1 MASAGPHSCDERDAA
16 PGLAELLIRERPAL
30 LRLAQRILGN
40 DHGAEDVVQAVWLKL
55 RSVGDASAIDN
66 PRAYLFK
73 LAANLATD
81 WGRERTR
88 RNQLLAEHYLWGPD
102 EALSV
107 EEQAMAQD
115 ELQRVLAAAERLPEP
130 TRTIFRLN
138 RLQGL
143 TQAEIARRLSVS
155 VTTVENHVRAALQRL
170 ANARIGR

>member
-1 MASAGPHSCDERDAA
+1 MASASPHDCGERDT
-16 PGLAELLIRERPAL
+16 PPSLAELLIRERPAL

-102 EALSV
+102 EALSA